1 MSTFYAKSASEV
13 ELFPWVSIW
22 FDSNAFATSSMI
34 IRWIQMGSVYFTKV
48 DLKALKSGRTEHH
61 QLRMSQLDSTEQV
74 GCQGGFEILDDGKNR
89 ASSVAN
95 FLTAS

>member
-1 MSTFYAKSASEV
+1 
-13 ELFPWVSIW
+13 
-22 FDSNAFATSSMI
+22 
-34 IRWIQMGSVYFTKV
+34 MGSVYFTKV

-74 GCQGGFEILDDGKNR
+74 GCQSGFESFEVGKNR

-95 FLTAS
+95 DPTKWLEAQARQIEIA